1 MRGLLSESGGSS
13 SRQVNTGATNG
24 ESENEGALL
33 RKRSQSQGE
42 DARLQW
48 CLSGAK
54 EEREPGD
61 QLDRW
66 CSRVGSGTAYG
77 ISM

>member
-1 MRGLLSESGGSS
+1 LSE
-13 SRQVNTGATNG
+13 
-24 ESENEGALL
+24 
-33 RKRSQSQGE
+33 
-42 DARLQW
+42 
-48 CLSGAK
+48 AK
-54 EEREPGD
+54 EEEPGD